1 MKKMMIILA
10 AVLLAGCGDVSE
22 FSRKESIQHN
32 AEQLPAG
39 TMLKITW
46 SGMIAESSPSILE
59 GVTSVTRADD
69 LANPDRK
76 DFVTENLPALIEACR
91 GKDDYSDEIE
101 KLTGLKKCEKDA
113 LMWLV
118 GNELFSE
125 TR

>member
-1 MKKMMIILA
+1 M
-10 AVLLAGCGDVSE
+10 
-22 FSRKESIQHN
+22 
-32 AEQLPAG
+32 
-39 TMLKITW
+39 
-46 SGMIAESSPSILE
+46 
-59 GVTSVTRADD
+59 TSVTRADD
-69 LANPDRK
+69 LANPDRP